1 MLQPAEIVTVGNGA
15 PALDHAHLREVAR
28 YWLGLRG
35 ARALPAR
42 RDLDPLALSAP
53 ILPRLWIVDCE
64 AGGTCFRFRLA
75 GEEINATFG
84 FPVRGLTLADAFP
97 DRLRASVQARFER
110 IAREACGCHCVGTV
124 YVENERNGHG
134 ERLILPLSEDG
145 RSVTQLL
152 GVTHYAPGRGL
163 DPKVARGK
171 VLETFFRPEALA
183 KACGLAGT
191 AEGADAGTAPAVPSG
206 QPGATRAEA

>member
-1 MLQPAEIVTVGNGA
+1 MLQPAEIVTVGNGT
-15 PALDHAHLREVAR
+15 PTLDHAHLREVAR

-64 AGGTCFRFRLA
+64 AGGTRFRFRLA

-97 DRLRASVQARFER
+97 DRLRGSVQARFER

-145 RSVTQLL
+145 RDVTQLL
-152 GVTHYAPGRGL
+152 GVTHYAPGRGV

-171 VLETFFRPEALA
+171 VVETFFRLEALA
-183 KACGLAGT
+183 RPCGLTGAT
-191 AEGADAGTAPAVPSG
+191 DGADACTRPAPPSDHPTAN
-206 QPGATRAEA
+206 RAEA